1 MPKIAKE
8 LSALE
13 VRRIKS
19 PGLHFVGGV
28 PGLAL
33 QVVGDARSWVLRV
46 AVAGTRREIGLG
58 GFTSVNG
65 LAEARRKAHEE
76 RERIRSGIDPVQARR
91 SARAALKAAR
101 LGGVTFK
108 RAALDFI
115 NSNKAVWSS
124 PKHAAQWEKTL
135 EKYAFDPIGAVS
147 VADITTAHILEV
159 LKADDF
165 WSEKPETASRVR
177 QRIEKV
183 ISAADAA
190 AGRERLNPARWEVI
204 GKSLPAK
211 SRVAKVEHHAALP
224 WQQLPAFMIELRK
237 QAGVSALALQFVIL
251 TAARSGEV
259 RGMTWAEVDID
270 QRVWLVP
277 ADRMKARREHR
288 VPLSDQAIKV
298 LKQAQD
304 IYAETPGPHDLVFPG
319 AKGRLSDMSLTA
331 VLRRMNAEV
340 TAHGFRSSFRDWSG
354 ESTHH
359 PREVIEQALAHRVGD
374 ATELAYARSDLLAKR
389 AALMADWGGW
399 CEKLPGGVVP
409 IQGSPV
415 QVGAMP

>member
-1 MPKIAKE
+1 MPRIAKE

-19 PGLHFVGGV
+19 HGLHFVGGV

-46 AVAGTRREIGLG
+46 AVAGKRREIGLG

-76 RERIRSGIDPVQARR
+76 RERIRTGVDPVQQRR
-91 SARAALKAAR
+91 SARAALKASR
-101 LGGVTFK
+101 LSGVTFK
-108 RAALDFI
+108 QAALDFI
-115 NSNKAVWSS
+115 HANKAGWSS
-124 PKHAAQWEKTL
+124 PKHAAQWERTL
-135 EKYAFDPIGAVS
+135 EQYAFDLIGSVS
-147 VADITTAHILEV
+147 VADIMPAHVLEV
-159 LKADDF
+159 LKLNDL
-165 WSEKPETASRVR
+165 WSKKPETASRVR

-211 SRVAKVEHHAALP
+211 SRVARVKHHAALP

-237 QAGVSALALQFVIL
+237 QAGVSALALQFVVL

-259 RGMTWAEVDID
+259 RGVTWAEFDLD
-270 QRVWLVP
+270 QRLWLVP
-277 ADRMKARREHR
+277 ANRMKARREHR
-288 VPLSDQAIKV
+288 VALSDQAIEV
-298 LKQAQD
+298 LTQAKG
-304 IYAETPGPHDLVFPG
+304 IYVDTPGPDDLVFPG
-319 AKGRLSDMSLTA
+319 AKGPLSDMSLTA
-331 VLRRMNAEV
+331 VLRRMDVEV
-340 TAHGFRSSFRDWSG
+340 SVHGFRACFRMWAG

-389 AALMADWGGW
+389 SALMADWGKW
-399 CEKLPGGVVP
+399 CEKQSSEVVVLP
-409 IQGSPV
+409 IRSP
-415 QVGAMP
+415 QLGAAS